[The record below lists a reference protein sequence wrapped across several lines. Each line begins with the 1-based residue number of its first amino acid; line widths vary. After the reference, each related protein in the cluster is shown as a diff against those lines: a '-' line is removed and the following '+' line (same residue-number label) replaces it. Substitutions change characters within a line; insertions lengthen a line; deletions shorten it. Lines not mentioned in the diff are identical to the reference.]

1 MVWPPEPL
9 ALVLPLL
16 CLALTV
22 WPAPSA
28 AARNRLRR
36 LATQAELARHGGGS
50 LRGVV
55 PGAQSAAGAS
65 GLSDNGAS
73 VRRALVF
80 AGLAGSAVLA
90 TFPTVVGALIAVVVA
105 GGCYLLLGGF
115 SSTEPPGSG
124 SPAWLARLRRPRGRA
139 GLGRDAD
146 GTLPFAIDLLAV
158 CLRSGMPTS
167 LSMRSVASNLSSP
180 GSDRHERRATPT
192 SGGPG
197 VCVVLARVAAA
208 TELGSE
214 PATAWEEWIGHPS
227 YGPLAR
233 ALVVTGESGS
243 AVASRLEAVSHQLRV
258 ASGQQ
263 ATVRA
268 QRAGV
273 ALMAPLGLCFL
284 PAFVCLGVVPVVVG
298 IAGRVFG

>member
-1 MVWPPEPL
+1 MVV
-9 ALVLPLL
+9 ALL

-36 LATQAELARHGGGS
+36 LATQAELARHGDGS
-50 LRGVV
+50 FRGVV
-55 PGAQSAAGAS
+55 PGGQAAAGAS
-65 GLSDNGAS
+65 GLPDNGAS

-80 AGLAGSAVLA
+80 AGLAGSAVLT

-105 GGCYLLLGGF
+105 GGCYLLLGGI

-124 SPAWLARLRRPRGRA
+124 GSAWLAGLWQPRGRA
-139 GLGRDAD
+139 ALGRDAD

-167 LSMRSVASNLSSP
+167 SAMRSVASNLSSP
-180 GSDRHERRATPT
+180 VSDRHERRETPT

-273 ALMAPLGLCFL
+273 VLMAPLGLCFL

-298 IAGRVFG
+298 IASRVFG

>member
-1 MVWPPEPL
+1 M
-9 ALVLPLL
+9 
-16 CLALTV
+16 
-22 WPAPSA
+22 
-28 AARNRLRR
+28 
-36 LATQAELARHGGGS
+36 
-50 LRGVV
+50 
-55 PGAQSAAGAS
+55 
-65 GLSDNGAS
+65 
-73 VRRALVF
+73 
-80 AGLAGSAVLA
+80 
-90 TFPTVVGALIAVVVA
+90 GALIALAVA

-115 SSTEPPGSG
+115 SSTKPLGSD
-124 SPAWLARLRRPRGRA
+124 SPAWLAGLRRPRGRA
-139 GLGRDAD
+139 ALGRDAH

-167 LSMRSVASNLSSP
+167 SAMRSVASNLSSP
-180 GSDRHERRATPT
+180 GSDRHGRRATPT
-192 SGGPG
+192 SGDPG

-208 TELGSE
+208 SELGSE

-273 ALMAPLGLCFL
+273 VLMAPLGLCFL